1 MHQVVSRRQN
11 QHKFSRS
18 WGSFIST
25 NTRKYFGTDG
35 IRGKVGEAP
44 ITPDFIMKLGWAA
57 GRVLAKDGGG
67 PVLIGKDTR
76 ISGYMFE
83 SALEAGLSAAG
94 VDICL
99 LGPMPTPGIA
109 YLTRN
114 ARAQAGIVISASH
127 NPFYDNGIKFFSSE
141 GTKLP
146 DHIEIEIEEELE
158 KPIKVTEPDRLG
170 KARRIVDAARRY
182 IEFCKFRVKNNL
194 DLKGLRIVVDCAHGA
209 TYHIAPYV
217 FEELGADVI
226 TIGNEP
232 DGFNINVEHGATNP
246 ELLQKKVLEYKADV
260 GIALDGDGDRL
271 IMVDHRGEVVD
282 GDEILFVISQCR
294 SESLGDGVVGTAMSN
309 LGLEIAINKLGM
321 NFLRAQVGDRYVL
334 EMLTR
339 DSLKL
344 GGESSG
350 HIINLEM
357 TTTGDGIISAL
368 QVLDAMVD
376 SEETLSTLKS
386 GMEKYPQ
393 TMINVRIDKQ
403 IDLSKMTNVQ
413 DAMKSAESELGE
425 KGRIL
430 LRPSGTEPLVRVMVE
445 GEIETQVNAIA
456 ESLANEVR
464 TGIGE
469 RL

>member
-1 MHQVVSRRQN
+1 
-11 QHKFSRS
+11 
-18 WGSFIST
+18 
-25 NTRKYFGTDG
+25 
-35 IRGKVGEAP
+35 
-44 ITPDFIMKLGWAA
+44 MKLGWAA
-57 GRVLAKDGGG
+57 GRVLAKDGDG

-127 NPFYDNGIKFFSSE
+127 NPFYDNGIKFFSAE

-158 KPIKVTEPDRLG
+158 KPLKVTEPEKLG

-209 TYHIAPYV
+209 TYHIAPHV

-226 TIGNEP
+226 TIGNKP
-232 DGFNINVEHGATNP
+232 DGFNINVEYGATNP
-246 ELLQKKVLEYKADV
+246 QLLQKKVLEHKADV

-271 IMVDHRGEVVD
+271 IMVDHKGEVVD
-282 GDEILFVISQCR
+282 GDEILFIISQGR
-294 SESLGDGVVGTAMSN
+294 SETLGGVVGTVMSN
-309 LGLEIAINKLGM
+309 LGLEIAIKKLGL

-334 EMLTR
+334 EML
-339 DSLKL
+339 SKNNLKL

-350 HIINLEM
+350 HIINLDL

-376 SEETLSTLKS
+376 SEDTLCKLKS

-393 TMINVRIDKQ
+393 TMINVKIDKEV
-403 IDLSKMTNVQ
+403 DLSKMTNVQ
-413 DAMKSAESELGE
+413 DAMRIAESELGD

-445 GEIETQVNAIA
+445 GEIATQVNAIA

-469 RL
+469 RM